1 MIFSMILK
9 RMDKSG
15 IASIPLVMGLL
26 ILIISVGL
34 FISSISL
41 SDSLSSS
48 DQEKANL
55 ALGYAKTG
63 AQEALMRISR
73 MPCNQCSDN
82 FQLEMVSGGC
92 AGNMGSCVNIS
103 YAPAKLPT
111 SSEIIIN
118 SEAEVNT
125 IVKRVQVNA
134 NLDSYG
140 KIVSYTWQ

>member
-1 MIFSMILK
+1 MILK
-9 RMDKSG
+9 KIDKSG
-15 IASIPLVMGLL
+15 VASIPLVMGLL

-48 DQEKANL
+48 NQEKGNL
-55 ALGYAKTG
+55 ALEYAKIG
-63 AQEALMRISR
+63 AQEALVGISR
-73 MPCNQCSDN
+73 MPCDQCGNN

-92 AGNMGSCVNIS
+92 SGNINGCVNVS
-103 YAPAKLPT
+103 YTPATFPT
-111 SSEIIIN
+111 SSEIVIN
-118 SEAEVNT
+118 SEAEIST

-140 KIVSYTWQ
+140 KIVSYNWQ